1 MDPPCARFHSSKDV
15 PRFGRSRCNR
25 ADRATKGRRMNF
37 WLSRAAETRTAYRFL
52 YVVSERQRALLSRIV
67 RVRTGI
73 GALDPL
79 SHSQRSFAL
88 QVLVNRSP
96 SSIGECVSPSTCPDL
111 LLLLFLRIRRK
122 RVLGSTIY
130 MSQGLEAPRTGRNEL
145 KAGILGPKLQNS
157 LASLV
162 KFEVEE

>member
-1 MDPPCARFHSSKDV
+1 VYNDTVHSSNAV
-15 PRFGRSRCNR
+15 PVEQMKLWRGNR
-25 ADRATKGRRMNF
+25 IHPVQGSTRQRMCRAGRATKGRRMNF

-122 RVLGSTIY
+122 RVFGSTI
-130 MSQGLEAPRTGRNEL
+130 
-145 KAGILGPKLQNS
+145 
-157 LASLV
+157 
-162 KFEVEE
+162 